1 MADGKKLQPIIVK
14 RVKKGGHA
22 AHGGAWKIAYAD
34 FVTAMMA
41 FFLLMWLLGSTAK
54 GDLQGISQFFNTP
67 FKVALMGGDGSG
79 NSDSILP
86 GGGRDLSKAAG
97 QVDGGD
103 AERAVKE
110 VGAQMARAELARQD
124 KMRIDALQS
133 KINEM
138 ISSNQALAEFGA
150 QIRMEQ
156 TPDGLQIQIVD
167 DQARPM
173 FDSGSAIVKPYM
185 RDILREIGSALG
197 DIENRLTL
205 SGHTDA
211 TPYGSGDRGYSNWE
225 LSADRAN
232 ASRRELVSGGLP
244 DDKIARIEGLAS
256 SRLLEPTQPA
266 AAINRRISILVMT
279 REAEERMAPKGDGAT
294 VPHAAPAPAPV
305 AAAAPVEPAAAAMP
319 APAPVSPAPP
329 PVNQAP
335 PAAPAAQ
342 AAPVAETVPAPAR
355 RMPLGLPDLQ
365 KLAEVPKPREEAGPI
380 KPR

>member
-54 GDLQGISQFFNTP
+54 GELEGIADYFNAP

-86 GGGRDLSKAAG
+86 GGGRDLSKSAG

-103 AERAVKE
+103 AERARKE
-110 VGAQMARAELARQD
+110 KGAQMARAELARQD
-124 KMRIDALQS
+124 AMRIDALQA
-133 KINEM
+133 KITDMVN
-138 ISSNQALAEFGA
+138 NNPALAEFA
-150 QIRMEQ
+150 SQIKMEQ
-156 TPDGLQIQIVD
+156 TADGLQIQIID
-167 DQARPM
+167 DQNRPM
-173 FDSGSAIVKPYM
+173 FDVGSALVKPYM
-185 RDILREIGSALG
+185 RDILREIGAAIG
-197 DIENRLTL
+197 DVENRITL

-232 ASRRELVSGGLP
+232 ASRRELVLGGLP
-244 DDKIARIEGLAS
+244 DDKLARIEGLAS
-256 SRLLEPTQPA
+256 SRLLEPEQPA
-266 AAINRRISILVMT
+266 AAMNRRISILVMT
-279 REAEERMAPKGDGAT
+279 REAEERMAPQGDGAT
-294 VPHAAPAPAPV
+294 VPHSPTPPPAVAMPPDAGAGAAGQAAAPAPAP
-305 AAAAPVEPAAAAMP
+305 ATTPAAAPV
-319 APAPVSPAPP
+319 
-329 PVNQAP
+329 
-335 PAAPAAQ
+335 AAPRSL
-342 AAPVAETVPAPAR
+342 P
-355 RMPLGLPDLQ
+355 MGLPDLQ
-365 KLAEVPKPREEAGPI
+365 KMAEVPKPREEAGPI